1 MKVDHNEAL
10 NLLRK
15 WQDILCLND
24 WNLSLRIRDS
34 SWRKSGDIDVTL
46 EYATGSVLIREVL
59 DDLDL
64 DTVIVH
70 ELVHI
75 KLYALDQ
82 MIEELLGFVYG
93 DDAHDP
99 KKKFAYSQFMGVLE
113 RTAEDLTRALL
124 DAEGRKP
131 IET

>member
-1 MKVDHNEAL
+1 MQIKDL
-10 NLLRK
+10 
-15 WQDILCLND
+15 
-24 WNLSLRIRDS
+24 

-46 EYATGSVLIREVL
+46 EYVTGSVLIREVL

-70 ELVHI
+70 ELIHI
-75 KLYALDQ
+75 KRYTLDR

-93 DDAHDP
+93 EDDHDP
-99 KKKFAYSQFMGVLE
+99 KKKFACSQFMGVLE

-131 IET
+131 IEA